1 MQVMINNYLEILQ
14 YCKEFNLQTFG
25 FGFKPDFYNKF
36 DWIQDQR
43 LINYIRR
50 HDREV
55 GLVRLGGDVGL
66 HRDKDVSSN
75 VKMIVL
81 QGFYFEI
88 NGKKSLL
95 KGGELIE
102 FKGTD
107 LHQGWNCHC
116 LVMWNRKKSR

>member
-1 MQVMINNYLEILQ
+1 MINNYLEILQ
-14 YCKEFNLQTFG
+14 YCKGFNLQTFG

-36 DWIQDQR
+36 DWVQDQR
-43 LINYIRR
+43 LTDYIRR
-50 HDREV
+50 YDREV

-116 LVMWNRKKSR
+116 LVMWNRKKS

>member
-1 MQVMINNYLEILQ
+1 MINNYLEILQ
-14 YCKEFNLQTFG
+14 YCKGFNLQTFG

-36 DWIQDQR
+36 DWVQDQR
-43 LINYIRR
+43 LTSYIRR

-66 HRDKDVSSN
+66 HRDKDVGIN

-116 LVMWNRKKSR
+116 LVMWNRKKS

>member
-1 MQVMINNYLEILQ
+1 MINNYLEILQ

-66 HRDKDVSSN
+66 NDR
-75 VKMIVL
+75 
-81 QGFYFEI
+81 FTR
-88 NGKKSLL
+88 LL
-95 KGGELIE
+95 
-102 FKGTD
+102 F
-107 LHQGWNCHC
+107 
-116 LVMWNRKKSR
+116 

>member
-1 MQVMINNYLEILQ
+1 MIKNYLEILN
-14 YCKEFNLQTFG
+14 YCQSFGLETFG
-25 FGFKPDFYNKF
+25 FGFRPNFYSKF
-36 DWIQDQR
+36 DWIEDKR
-43 LINYIRR
+43 LEAYISRC
-50 HDREV
+50 DREV
-55 GLVRLGGDVGL
+55 GLVRLGGNVGL
-66 HRDKDVSSN
+66 HRDKDVSIN

-81 QGFYFEI
+81 QDFYFEI

-116 LVMWNRKKSR
+116 LVMWNRKKSK

>member
-1 MQVMINNYLEILQ
+1 MINNYLEILQ

-25 FGFKPDFYNKF
+25 FGFKPDFYSKF
-36 DWIQDQR
+36 SWVQDQR
-43 LINYIRR
+43 LIDYIRR

-66 HRDKDVSSN
+66 HRDKDVGIN

-88 NGKKSLL
+88 NGEKSLL
-95 KGGELIE
+95 QAGSLIE

-116 LVMWNRKKSR
+116 LVMWNRKKTK